1 MLVEELRRAKERQQL
16 LDWQANEQKLAESLG
31 PAVKPELTQDVRD
44 RLAIFVTF
52 CKSNNVRHCPARPAT
67 CAAFAKAEAANGR
80 DPQGI
85 VSLLAAVSALHDHH
99 SLSNPTATAAVRFA
113 LESIIKS
120 DPPRSWGKD
129 EKAEWALLPP
139 DIRQAIARREEQR
152 DQALR
157 QAQNRLA
164 DERKRLSSGADTKP
178 AQTNEKDYQHV
189 STSQV

>member
-31 PAVKPELTQDVRD
+31 SIAKPELTQDVRD
-44 RLAIFVTF
+44 RLAVFVAF
-52 CKSNNVRHCPARPAT
+52 CKSHNVRHCPARPAT

-85 VSLLAAVSALHDHH
+85 VSLLAAVELLHNYHG
-99 SLSNPTATAAVRFA
+99 LSNPTKTAVVAAA
-113 LESIIKS
+113 LDQIIKIE
-120 DPPRSWGKD
+120 PPRSWAKED
-129 EKAEWALLPP
+129 RAEWALLPP

-157 QAQNRLA
+157 LAQNRLA
-164 DERKRLSSGADTKP
+164 EERKRLSSGADKP
-178 AQTNEKDYQHV
+178 AQTNEGL
-189 STSQV
+189 SI